1 MGNFL
6 TSIEASG
13 HGHLVKVLV
22 IALDEQDRDSRRI
35 NFDLAELTPLLP
47 NLAELD
53 CVDSLIFGPSY
64 VSQLDHFTKLKSIRL
79 DIDNANDLRI
89 ILGMKGLEDIHLC
102 MDCDSFNHGNGI
114 TDDIERLSLNSLIV
128 EGATSEPEV
137 LDFIRLIDAT
147 NVRLFDT
154 DSLAMFP
161 ALACVS
167 VVTKVITLDNR
178 YNHTPPKYLT
188 AVPFQRLIKLQHLT
202 LLGQGLRLSSTFF
215 PSLLEKSTT
224 LKSLTLGCAM
234 ELFSVDLIKGLQKSP
249 KSFTHLTVDLPPMR
263 QGPHRP
269 SIFGV
274 RTVGVGCD
282 QDDIVSLVELG
293 KARGFKVHGS
303 SFVQAEIIEGRRDA
317 LK

>member
-1 MGNFL
+1 MGKFL

-22 IALDEQDRDSRRI
+22 IELDEQDGESSRI

-64 VSQLDHFTKLKSIRL
+64 VSQLDHFTKLKSVRL

-89 ILGMKGLEDIHLC
+89 ILGMKGLQDIHLW
-102 MDCDSFNHGNGI
+102 MDCDSFNHGSGI

-128 EGATSEPEV
+128 EGATSAPEV

-147 NVRLFDT
+147 NVHLIDT
-154 DSLAMFP
+154 DSLALFP

-167 VVTKVITLDNR
+167 VVTKAITLDNL
-178 YNHTPPKYLT
+178 YNHTSPRYLN
-188 AVPFQRLIKLQHLT
+188 AVLFQRLINLQHLT
-202 LLGQGLRLSSTFF
+202 LLGQGLWTSSTFF
-215 PSLLEKSTT
+215 PSLFEKSTT
-224 LKSLTLGCAM
+224 LKSLTLGSAM
-234 ELFSVDLIKGLQKSP
+234 ELFGVDLIKGLQKSP
-249 KSFTHLTVDLPPMR
+249 KSFTHLTVNLPPVSY
-263 QGPHRP
+263 RP
-269 SIFGV
+269 CDFGGG
-274 RTVGVGCD
+274 RTLGVGCD

-303 SFVQAEIIEGRRDA
+303 SFVQAGIIEGRS
-317 LK
+317 